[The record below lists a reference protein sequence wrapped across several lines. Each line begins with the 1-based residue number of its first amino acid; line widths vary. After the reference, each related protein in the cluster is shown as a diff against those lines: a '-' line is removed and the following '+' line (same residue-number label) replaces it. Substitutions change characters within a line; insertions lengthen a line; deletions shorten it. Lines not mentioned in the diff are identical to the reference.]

1 VSLLRAADR
10 SLADSPLT
18 YALHPLRFSRADAIN
33 LPGLSL
39 PHVLPTILPSIA
51 APQEHQQMPNP
62 QCLIKHSSQTS
73 HSHERPPT

>member
-1 VSLLRAADR
+1 MSLLRAADR

-18 YALHPLRFSRADAIN
+18 YALHPLRFSRADGIN

-51 APQEHQQMPNP
+51 APQKQQQMPDP
-62 QCLIKHSSQTS
+62 QCLVKHSSETS
-73 HSHERPPT
+73 TLTNVPTT